1 MIAGA
6 GEPGRTVV
14 GSLSVA
20 VERYPELVKAHL
32 GTIVPAEDPFVARN
46 EASWSGG
53 AFVYIPACQ
62 RLAMPMPTSADEVCS
77 AMQ

>member
-1 MIAGA
+1 M
-6 GEPGRTVV
+6 
-14 GSLSVA
+14 SLSVA

-32 GTIVPAEDPFVARN
+32 GSSFQAEAR
-46 EASWSGG
+46 SWRETKRAGGGG

>member
-1 MIAGA
+1 
-6 GEPGRTVV
+6 V
-14 GSLSVA
+14 SLSVA
-20 VERYPELVKAHL
+20 VERYPELVKARL

-62 RLAMPMPTSADEVCS
+62 RLTMPMPTPTDEPRS
-77 AMQ
+77 GS